1 MQVVLLSADELNA
14 FIKYSYLCHSTNQL
28 YLKTNIRLI
37 NNNNK
42 NESRLANNILKISN
56 GDYLVDNNNCL

>member
-14 FIKYSYLCHSTNQL
+14 FIKYPYLWYSKNQR

-37 NNNNK
+37 NNDNK
-42 NESRLANNILKISN
+42 NESTFANNILKISY
-56 GDYLVDNNNCL
+56 GDYLVDIP

>member
-14 FIKYSYLCHSTNQL
+14 FIKYSYLWYSKNQR

-37 NNNNK
+37 NNDNK
-42 NESRLANNILKISN
+42 NESTFSNNILKISN
-56 GDYLVDNNNCL
+56 GDYLVDIS